1 MHYKGMQLNS
11 DQLSILH
18 GLYSQVIHKWGDK
31 LDTNQLV
38 KDEIFILT
46 EAQCNQKNCF
56 KVLLDFWTFVLEEYE
71 ETVLIY
77 F

>member
-1 MHYKGMQLNS
+1 MQLNS

-31 LDTNQLV
+31 LDTNQLI

-46 EAQCNQKNCF
+46 EAQRNQKSYF
-56 KVLLDFWTFVLEEYE
+56 KALLDFWTFVFEEYE